1 MCFNITCFIFS
12 LRDRRCLISQ
22 VLLNSAL
29 VITKWSKHSW
39 NRTWSIIQQKS
50 YLSEVPNTKVLDPEA
65 LRADVSSRMRTLE
78 LDTCE
83 SSQEQYN
90 RWHNALTDVLDRH
103 MPIKKLL
110 KSQRNGRPL
119 YHQRMRRS
127 YQKKRE
133 STRSVVGSYTPKK
146 ATSCGRS
153 GAILRPAL
161 EKKAIKQYWTERSD
175 ELRTNP
181 DAPSSKRSRHFWEI
195 KVVVNSNSLKGRK

>member
-1 MCFNITCFIFS
+1 MQVTSGLSLANVFLSTISSKAEWPVCFNITCFIFS

-29 VITKWSKHSW
+29 VITRWSIHSW
-39 NRTWSIIQQKS
+39 NRTLSIIQQKS

-78 LDTCE
+78 IDTCE
-83 SSQEQYN
+83 STQEQYN
-90 RWHNALTDVLDRH
+90 RWHNALTEVLDRY

-110 KSQRNGRPL
+110 KSQRKGLPL
-119 YHQRMRRS
+119 YHQRMQES

-133 STRSVVGSYTPKK
+133 STWNVVRSYKLKK
-146 ATSCGRS
+146 TTSCGRS

-161 EKKAIKQYWTERSD
+161 EEK
-175 ELRTNP
+175 P
-181 DAPSSKRSRHFWEI
+181 
-195 KVVVNSNSLKGRK
+195 